1 MAKGQVRGNREPKK
15 PKKQKL
21 VVVPPGQQTISQI
34 KPADTHKT
42 KH

>member
-1 MAKGQVRGNREPKK
+1 MAKGQIRGNREPKK

-21 VVVPPGQQTISQI
+21 VVPPGQQTIMQP
-34 KPADTHKT
+34 KPGEPPKS